1 MHNVGYY
8 CYLNLFE
15 GVSTSGSLSVHVQD
29 TVCPVGPY
37 FQPYQVETH
46 THKIVPAAVGAL
58 PIEGERESNQRCAD
72 YAMVWPI
79 VGPSEQG
86 RDTPFRGQHSEKQ
99 QEITWTVL
107 WHPQSNAMVVCFLSS
122 MRWIRTLQSILE
134 LVRSTYCNS
143 SSFFLSPRESGLD
156 RA

>member
-1 MHNVGYY
+1 MHNAGYY

-15 GVSTSGSLSVHVQD
+15 GVSTSGSLSVHVWD

-58 PIEGERESNQRCAD
+58 SAENERKSNQRCAD

-79 VGPSEQG
+79 IIGRWAIRAGETHRSAVNTRRSNERSLLAPRVDGFVAPSIKC
-86 RDTPFRGQHSEKQ
+86 S
-99 QEITWTVL
+99 VL
-107 WHPQSNAMVVCFLSS
+107 LLVLDAMDSDAPIN
-122 MRWIRTLQSILE
+122 IRTSALRVL
-134 LVRSTYCNS
+134 
-143 SSFFLSPRESGLD
+143 
-156 RA
+156 